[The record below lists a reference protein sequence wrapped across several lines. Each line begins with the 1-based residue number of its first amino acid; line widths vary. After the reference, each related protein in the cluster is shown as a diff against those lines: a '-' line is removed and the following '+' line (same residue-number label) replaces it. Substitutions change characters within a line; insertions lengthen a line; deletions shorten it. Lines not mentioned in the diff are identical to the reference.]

1 MCVCAS
7 YTFSFSS
14 LFCALPSVKYI
25 KKITSKTH
33 HDSHILVL
41 SFINDSQESTGAMKS
56 PTQAQIAC
64 KCCTPFL
71 LTSRSLLSDHNTV
84 FCLGLS
90 CMTPGKVWLFGF
102 LWKSQ
107 CLLSLSHDFESRFT
121 SRLSGLVV
129 EWGHFSSMWMLRLV
143 TREPWVNEC
152 EDIRLQDI
160 RPWRYFLILRPVCE
174 HDVKSDV
181 NWFYWISKHLPD
193 ILLTFLEI
201 DIPFFQGMVTCR

>member
-1 MCVCAS
+1 MLQSSYSSYLNQPINCYFCWVVSQYSFIGVTMKLLCVCVCAS

-14 LFCALPSVKYI
+14 LYCALPSLKYI

-107 CLLSLSHDFESRFT
+107 CLLSLS
-121 SRLSGLVV
+121 
-129 EWGHFSSMWMLRLV
+129 
-143 TREPWVNEC
+143 
-152 EDIRLQDI
+152 
-160 RPWRYFLILRPVCE
+160 
-174 HDVKSDV
+174 
-181 NWFYWISKHLPD
+181 
-193 ILLTFLEI
+193 
-201 DIPFFQGMVTCR
+201 